1 MENKYYTPQIEEF
14 RVGFEFESLDRL
26 SGNWEKNK
34 VNLDTDLTNIAFACL
49 RNTADKVRVKY
60 LDSEDIESLGFGN
73 YIPPHEY
80 DHTWSKDNYELKCWF
95 NKELPIIRILEYGT
109 IIFHG
114 NIKNRNELQ
123 VLLNQLGIK

>member
-14 RVGFEFESLDRL
+14 RAGFEYIFKHENGDVLCVYGGDGPWDWDTLDEIKDCLNR
-26 SGNWEKNK
+26 
-34 VNLDTDLTNIAFACL
+34 DLIKIKL
-49 RNTADKVRVKY
+49 
-60 LDSEDIESLGFGN
+60 LDSEDIESLGFSN

-95 NKELPIIRILEYGT
+95 NKELPIVRILEYGI
-109 IIFHG
+109 IIFHC
-114 NIKNRNELQ
+114 NIKNKSELK